1 MKKLLIAL
9 FLLISFS
16 AFAQT
21 KKTKILEEKIGA
33 INLSYSKNVDLDKN
47 ETHYFCSL
55 IFQNAKYTSISDIKA
70 ISFVDKNELEAFTK
84 DLNKI
89 YEQILLDEKVDFSF
103 KRTEYSLVLYDF
115 SPNLYLN
122 SFKGVTGYT
131 ILGKPLVKKLI
142 DNLSKIDFG
151 SDTLK

>member
-1 MKKLLIAL
+1 MKKLLFTL
-9 FLLISFS
+9 CLLISFS
-16 AFAQT
+16 AYSQT

-33 INLSYSKNVDLDKN
+33 INLSYSKNVDLNKN
-47 ETHYFCSL
+47 ETYYFCSL
-55 IFQNAKYTSISDIKA
+55 IFQNAKYTIPDIKA

-115 SPNLYLN
+115 SSNLYIN
-122 SFKGVTGYT
+122 SVKGVTGYT